1 MTALRRILTVGTPGN
16 RLLRFGMLIL
26 ALLPTLYAFG
36 LLALNH
42 PLGVDLEIPLRAAQR
57 WVDGSIV
64 YDPASFEVTG
74 GAALPYL
81 YPPFLLPFLV
91 PLLALPQELVLGA
104 WVAICLAAS
113 VWALRRLRTPWLIVP
128 LLLIWPPFSEGW
140 LGGNVQVVLFALFV
154 SMFVA
159 RNDWTPP
166 FRFAARDP
174 AEPDEPALRRG
185 LQATIIAAFKVSQ
198 LHPWLYQLRRRPSS
212 AVLGGLAFGLVVL
225 ATVPLT
231 GIDLWFEWL
240 DQVRRASDPEWAI
253 GGLGL
258 GRYLGPAIG
267 TAVAV
272 ACVAAVLIVPR
283 REAGAWIGVLSVV
296 GSLSL
301 RTYGILFLLPAGYRL
316 RREIGLVAFAFI
328 GTFTEAGMWLGIV
341 IVSAGWMAAQRW
353 SVLLEPSS
361 PPVLPR
367 RQSAVATNAEATV
380 S

>member
-1 MTALRRILTVGTPGN
+1 VTALREILTVGTPGN
-16 RLLRFGMLIL
+16 RLLRFGMLVL
-26 ALLPTLYAFG
+26 AVVPSSYAFG

-42 PLGVDLEIPLRAAQR
+42 PFGVDLEIPLRAAQR
-57 WVDGSIV
+57 WVDGGVV

-81 YPPFLLPFLV
+81 YPPFVLPFLV
-91 PLLALPQELVLGA
+91 PLLALPQQVVLVG
-104 WVAICLAAS
+104 WVAICLLAS
-113 VWALRRLRTPWLIVP
+113 AWALRRLRTPWVAIP
-128 LLLIWPPFSEGW
+128 ILLIWPPFSEGW
-140 LGGNVQVVLFALFV
+140 IGGNVQVVLFALFV

-159 RNDWTPP
+159 RDDWAPP
-166 FRFAARDP
+166 FRFLARDP

-185 LQATIIAAFKVSQ
+185 LQATVIAAFKVSQ
-198 LHPWLYQLRRRPSS
+198 LHPWLYQLRRRPTS
-212 AVLGGLAFGLVVL
+212 AVLAVLVLGAVVL

-240 DQVRRASDPEWAI
+240 EQVRRASDPAWAI

-272 ACVAAVLIVPR
+272 TCVAAVLIVPR
-283 REAGAWIGVLSVV
+283 REAGAWVGVLSVV

-341 IVSAGWMAAQRW
+341 IVAAAWFAAQRW
-353 SVLLEPSS
+353 SALFEPARAS
-361 PPVLPR
+361 
-367 RQSAVATNAEATV
+367 
-380 S
+380 

>member
-1 MTALRRILTVGTPGN
+1 MG
-16 RLLRFGMLIL
+16 IL
-26 ALLPTLYAFG
+26 ALVPTVYAFG

-57 WVDGSIV
+57 WVDGGVV
-64 YDPASFEVTG
+64 YDPASFDVTG

-81 YPPFLLPFLV
+81 YPPFVLPFVV
-91 PLLALPQELVLGA
+91 PLLALPKELVLAG
-104 WVAICLAAS
+104 WVGVCLLAS
-113 VWALRRLRTPWLIVP
+113 IWALRRMRTPWLVVP

-140 LGGNVQVVLFALFV
+140 IGGNVQVVLFALFV

-159 RNDWTPP
+159 RDAWGPT
-166 FRFAARDP
+166 FGFVARDP
-174 AEPDEPALRRG
+174 AEADEPVLRRG
-185 LQATIIAAFKVSQ
+185 LQATVIAAFKVSQ
-198 LHPWLYQLRRRPSS
+198 LHPWLYQLRRRPTS
-212 AVLGGLAFGLVVL
+212 AILGVVVLGAIVL

-231 GIDLWFEWL
+231 GSDLWFEWL

-267 TAVAV
+267 TAVAI
-272 ACVAAVLIVPR
+272 ACVAAVLFVPR
-283 REAGAWIGVLSVV
+283 REAGAWVGVLSAV

-328 GTFTEAGMWLGIV
+328 GTFTEVGMWLGIV
-341 IVSAGWMAAQRW
+341 IVAAGWVAAQRW
-353 SVLLEPSS
+353 SILLEPEGGPTPARSDPQVS
-361 PPVLPR
+361 PAAEV
-367 RQSAVATNAEATV
+367 SAR
-380 S
+380 